1 MLLLDLPPELF
12 ARVVDAFV
20 EKVGVREAFVY
31 RRVCSKLSSIS
42 RTSGKANIAGSF
54 ASDILN
60 NLIKFQPSKAFEPTT
75 DARTGHAGLREI
87 RQRTQFFRLFGS
99 EVLQARLR
107 VAHGLSTPLL
117 PWISCT
123 VDELLR
129 EGGTNSE
136 DVRGQYTRDICDS
149 VMANLDKTFGLYA
162 FISLASSPHAIQ
174 PRNQARQSMPDY
186 TALHFQN
193 HRGTLFHAAAAAVG
207 SLDIFIKTSEA
218 EEHEQRMCR
227 PFKSTLCAAVA
238 TGKLNVIEHI
248 LHTMQHRLDAVESEV
263 TVVNS
268 EVTEVAALDIAHSI
282 GVACPVAIHSQQR
295 AAATALFEFLSRNTS
310 LHFDLQRRFDGWF
323 ELCVEK
329 VDTGVF
335 DALVRMRLC
344 TDVKLSTKHV
354 SYVLEKGTSSA
365 LRLLLEIGEMCST
378 HCSGRESSK
387 STPLMMALNYQR
399 LDLCEVLLA
408 NGAHIDGT
416 PDDEFGVT
424 ALWHAANKRDV
435 NRVQIL
441 LKLGANPESHDGWRS
456 PLLVAKERGNQ
467 DVLDLLTSKT

>member
-31 RRVCSKLSSIS
+31 RLVCSKLSSTS

-54 ASDILN
+54 ASEILH
-60 NLIKFQPSKAFEPTT
+60 NLINFQPSKAFEPTT
-75 DARTGHAGLREI
+75 DPRTGHAGLREI
-87 RQRTQFFRLFGS
+87 RQRSQFFRLFGS
-99 EVLQARLR
+99 KVLQSRLR

-117 PWISCT
+117 PWISRT
-123 VDELLR
+123 VEDLLR
-129 EGGTNSE
+129 EGDTSSG
-136 DVRGQYTRDICDS
+136 DVRDQYTRDICDA

-174 PRNQARQSMPDY
+174 PRNQVRQSMPDY
-186 TALHFQN
+186 TALHFRN

-238 TGKLNVIEHI
+238 TGKLNVIGHI
-248 LHTMQHRLDAVESEV
+248 LQAMQQRLDAAGREV
-263 TVVNS
+263 TAVV
-268 EVTEVAALDIAHSI
+268 EVVALDIIHSI
-282 GVACPVAIHSQQR
+282 GVACPVAIHSHQR
-295 AAATALFEFLSRNTS
+295 AAAKALFEFLSRNTA
-310 LHFDLQRRFDGWF
+310 LHFELQRRFDGWF

-329 VDTGVF
+329 VDTGVL
-335 DALVRMRLC
+335 DALLCMRQCIDL
-344 TDVKLSTKHV
+344 KLSTKHV
-354 SYVLEKGTSSA
+354 SYVLEKGTRSA
-365 LRLLLEIGEMCST
+365 LRLLLEAGEISPT

-387 STPLMMALNYQR
+387 STPLMMALKYQR
-399 LDLCEVLLA
+399 LDLCQVLLA
-408 NGAHIDGT
+408 NGAHVDGT
-416 PDDEFGVT
+416 PDDECGVT
-424 ALWHAANKRDV
+424 ALWHAANKREV
-435 NRVQIL
+435 NRVQYL

-456 PLLVAKERGNQ
+456 PLQVAKERGYQ
-467 DVLDLLTSKT
+467 DIVDLLTTKT